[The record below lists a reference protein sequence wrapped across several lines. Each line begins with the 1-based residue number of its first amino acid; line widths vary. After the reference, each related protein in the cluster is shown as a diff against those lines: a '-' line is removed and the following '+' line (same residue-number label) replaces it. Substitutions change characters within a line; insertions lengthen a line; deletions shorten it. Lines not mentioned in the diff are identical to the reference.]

1 MTMSEAESTALRRAN
16 DSILISKIPNRNEKG
31 VFGDI
36 EPGLTVYRKLE
47 GLGFVFLTEEDS
59 IELENGETFEF
70 TPTYEITDEGRKLL
84 EK

>member
-1 MTMSEAESTALRRAN
+1 MTISEAETTALRRAN
-16 DSILISKIPNRNEKG
+16 DSILISKIPGRNEKG

-47 GLGFVFLTEEDS
+47 SRGLVFLTEEDS
-59 IELENGETFEF
+59 IELENGEKFEF

-84 EK
+84 KE